1 MILKI
6 LTAKA
11 LFASATIGV
20 SGVAL
25 AATGTLPA
33 PVQNAVAAVTSQ
45 VGIHLPDGGSQA
57 ESRAGSSGVS
67 GVIGEHNFSG
77 ASGASGTTGLPSVH
91 RSDRALCHALVSG
104 RGAERGAKIGSEA
117 FDRLREHATESSAN
131 VAQYCETISAPQVD
145 PSGVTGVTGEAVEAG
160 DDTSSDHHDSNTT
173 GPSGAVG
180 PSGVV
185 GPSGRDDVGDH
196 RGPGPN
202 PRPGRYGDDTPAPP
216 APTTPPAPSGP
227 TGIEGSSGIWY
238 PSPAPY
244 TPEGPSGPSGSY

>member
-1 MILKI
+1 VILKI

-20 SGVAL
+20 SGVAM
-25 AATGTLPA
+25 AATGTLPT

-67 GVIGEHNFSG
+67 GVTGEHNFSG
-77 ASGASGTTGLPSVH
+77 ASGASGTTGPPSIH

-104 RGAERGAKIGSEA
+104 RGAERGAKIGAEA

-131 VAQYCETISAPQVD
+131 VAEYCETISAPQVD

-180 PSGVV
+180 PSG
-185 GPSGRDDVGDH
+185 RDGDDDH

-202 PRPGRYGDDTPAPP
+202 PRPGRHGDDTPAPP

-238 PSPAPY
+238 PIPAPY
-244 TPEGPSGPSGSY
+244 NPEGPSGPSGSY

>member
-45 VGIHLPDGGSQA
+45 VGIHLPDGGSDT

-67 GVIGEHNFSG
+67 GVTGEHNFSG
-77 ASGASGTTGLPSVH
+77 AIGVSGTTGPPSV
-91 RSDRALCHALVSG
+91 RRADRALCHALVSG
-104 RGAERGAKIGSEA
+104 RGAERGAKIGAEA
-117 FDRLREHATESSAN
+117 FNRLREHATESSAN
-131 VAQYCETISAPQVD
+131 VADYCETISAPQVD
-145 PSGVTGVTGEAVEAG
+145 PSGVTGVTGEVG
-160 DDTSSDHHDSNTT
+160 DDDSSDHHESETT
-173 GPSGAVG
+173 G

-185 GPSGRDDVGDH
+185 GPSGRDGDDDH
-196 RGPGPN
+196 RGPGRN
-202 PRPGRYGDDTPAPP
+202 PRPDRDEDDTPAPP
-216 APTTPPAPSGP
+216 APTTPPAPTGP

-238 PSPAPY
+238 PFPAPY

>member
-45 VGIHLPDGGSQA
+45 VGIHIPDGGSDE

-67 GVIGEHNFSG
+67 GVTGEHNFSG
-77 ASGASGTTGLPSVH
+77 ASGVTGTTGPPSVY
-91 RSDRALCHALVSG
+91 RADRALCHALVSG
-104 RGAERGAKIGSEA
+104 RGAERGAKIGAEA
-117 FDRLREHATESSAN
+117 FNRLREHATESSAN
-131 VAQYCETISAPQVD
+131 VADYCETISAPQVD
-145 PSGVTGVTGEAVEAG
+145 PSGVTGVTGEEG
-160 DDTSSDHHDSNTT
+160 DDSLDSKHDSGPT
-173 GPSGAVG
+173 GPRGVDDDGG
-180 PSGVV
+180 PAPEPLPDS
-185 GPSGRDDVGDH
+185 DV
-196 RGPGPN
+196 
-202 PRPGRYGDDTPAPP
+202 DDTPAPP
-216 APTTPPAPSGP
+216 APTAPPAPSGP

-238 PSPAPY
+238 PFPAPY
-244 TPEGPSGPSGSY
+244 TPEGPSGS

>member
-11 LFASATIGV
+11 LFASATVGV
-20 SGVAL
+20 SGVAM

-67 GVIGEHNFSG
+67 GVTGEHNLSG
-77 ASGASGTTGLPSVH
+77 ASGASGTTGPSSVH

-104 RGAERGAKIGSEA
+104 RGAERGAKLGAEA

-173 GPSGAVG
+173 GPSG
-180 PSGVV
+180 VV

-196 RGPGPN
+196 RGTGPN
-202 PRPGRYGDDTPAPP
+202 PRPGRHGDDTPAPP

>member
-45 VGIHLPDGGSQA
+45 VGIHIPDGGSDE

-67 GVIGEHNFSG
+67 GVTGEHNFSG
-77 ASGASGTTGLPSVH
+77 ASGVTGTTGPPSVY
-91 RSDRALCHALVSG
+91 RADRALCHALVSG
-104 RGAERGAKIGSEA
+104 RGAERGAKIGAEA
-117 FDRLREHATESSAN
+117 FNRLREHATESSAN
-131 VAQYCETISAPQVD
+131 VADYCETISAPQVD
-145 PSGVTGVTGEAVEAG
+145 PSGVTGVTGEEG
-160 DDTSSDHHDSNTT
+160 DDSLDSKHDSGPT
-173 GPSGAVG
+173 GPR
-180 PSGVV
+180 GVE
-185 GPSGRDDVGDH
+185 DH
-196 RGPGPN
+196 RGPAPE
-202 PRPGRYGDDTPAPP
+202 PRPDTDADDTPAPP
-216 APTTPPAPSGP
+216 APTAPPAPSGP

-238 PSPAPY
+238 PFPAPY
-244 TPEGPSGPSGSY
+244 TPEGPSGS